1 MRIVLV
7 LIIAILFAGL
17 TLKVQDKSN
26 ELKWYSFSEGLKI
39 AQAEKKK
46 VLIDV
51 YTDWC
56 EWCKKMDE
64 EVYTDSKVKNYLGSK
79 FVLIKLN
86 AESETKHTFEG
97 REYSEMELAYIFGVE
112 GFPTTIFIREDMQP
126 ITAVPGYFPAEV
138 FMKILTFIGD
148 DYYLKMS
155 FDDYLEKTGGLP
167 KN

>member
-1 MRIVLV
+1 M
-7 LIIAILFAGL
+7 GL
-17 TLKVQDKSN
+17 TLNIQDKK
-26 ELKWYSFSEGLKI
+26 ELKWHSFSEGLKL
-39 AQAEKKK
+39 ARAENKK

-64 EVYTDSKVKNYLGSK
+64 EVYTDSKVINYLSSK

-86 AESETKHTFEG
+86 AESEAKHTFEG
-97 REYSEMELAYIFGVE
+97 KEYSEMELAYIFGVE

-126 ITAVPGYFPAEV
+126 ITAVPGYFPADV

-148 DYYLKMS
+148 DYYLKMN
-155 FDDYLEKTGGLP
+155 FDEYLEKTGGLP

>member
-1 MRIVLV
+1 MRILTIL
-7 LIIAILFAGL
+7 LIAFIFMGL
-17 TLKVQDKSN
+17 TLNIQDKK
-26 ELKWYSFSEGLKI
+26 ELKWHSFSEGLKL
-39 AQAEKKK
+39 ARVENKK

-64 EVYTDSKVKNYLGSK
+64 EVYTDSKVINYLSSK

-86 AESETKHTFEG
+86 AESEAKHTFEG
-97 REYSEMELAYIFGVE
+97 KEYSEMELAYIFGVE

-126 ITAVPGYFPAEV
+126 ITAVPGYFPADV

-148 DYYLKMS
+148 DYYLKMN
-155 FDDYLEKTGGLP
+155 FDEYLEKTGGLP

>member
-1 MRIVLV
+1 MRIL
-7 LIIAILFAGL
+7 LILLTAIIFAGL
-17 TLKVQDKSN
+17 TFSIQDIKG
-26 ELKWYSFSEGLKI
+26 LKWHSFSDGLKL
-39 AQAEKKK
+39 AKSENKK

-64 EVYTDSKVKNYLGSK
+64 EVYANSTVKNYLASK
-79 FVLIKLN
+79 FILIKLN
-86 AESETKHTFEG
+86 AESEKKHNFEG

>member
-1 MRIVLV
+1 MRILTI
-7 LIIAILFAGL
+7 LLIAIIFMGL
-17 TLKVQDKSN
+17 TLNIQDKK
-26 ELKWYSFSEGLKI
+26 ELKWHSFSEGLKL
-39 AQAEKKK
+39 AKAENKK

-64 EVYTDSKVKNYLGSK
+64 EVYTDSKVINYLSSK

-86 AESETKHTFEG
+86 AESEAKHTFEG

-126 ITAVPGYFPAEV
+126 ITAVPGYFPADI

-148 DYYLKMS
+148 DYYLKMN
-155 FDDYLEKTGGLP
+155 FDEYLEKTGGLP

>member
-1 MRIVLV
+1 MRIVSI
-7 LIIAILFAGL
+7 LIVAVFFTGL
-17 TLKVQDKSN
+17 TLKIQDNK
-26 ELKWYSFSEGLKI
+26 ELKWLSFSEGLKI
-39 AQAEKKK
+39 AKAEKKK

-51 YTDWC
+51 YTNWC

-64 EVYTDSKVKNYLGSK
+64 EVYANSAVKKYISSK
-79 FVLIKLN
+79 FVLVKLN
-86 AESETKHTFEG
+86 AESEAKHTFEG

-126 ITAVPGYFPAEV
+126 ITAVPGYFPADV

-155 FDDYLEKTGGLP
+155 FEDYLEKTERE
-167 KN
+167 N

>member
-1 MRIVLV
+1 MRILTI
-7 LIIAILFAGL
+7 LLIAIIFMGL
-17 TLKVQDKSN
+17 TLNIQDKKA
-26 ELKWYSFSEGLKI
+26 LKWHSFSEGLKI
-39 AQAEKKK
+39 AMAENKK

-56 EWCKKMDE
+56 EWCKKMDD
-64 EVYTDSKVKNYLGSK
+64 EVYTDSKVVNYLSSK

-86 AESETKHTFEG
+86 AESEAKHTFEG

-126 ITAVPGYFPAEV
+126 ITAVPGYFPADV

-148 DYYLKMS
+148 DYYLKMN
-155 FDDYLEKTGGLP
+155 FDEYLEKTGGLP